1 MYIYIFHLSLT
12 LVPCFQNTSNIC
24 PVQSIQNTQFYC
36 CTYGMRSM
44 CGVLISLRGTGV
56 QLWILYFCIIIFS
69 CQFRISFFIHD
80 FFFCPFKLLFSVWE
94 PGSSIGTALTT
105 NYQSSY
111 PCRAEVRSP
120 VRADICLGPPVYP
133 DLIGSWSLLDCEV
146 K

>member
-80 FFFCPFKLLFSVWE
+80 FFFVLSNSYLVFENPVAQSVQRWLPITNPATPAGPRFDPQSERIFVSGLLSTQTW
-94 PGSSIGTALTT
+94 
-105 NYQSSY
+105 
-111 PCRAEVRSP
+111 
-120 VRADICLGPPVYP
+120 
-133 DLIGSWSLLDCEV
+133 
-146 K
+146 